1 MIPLLCKPVLDVFNR
16 GEGRGEVES
25 AARIANPRAESGKP
39 LQLLLVLL
47 LSLVACSSEYQD
59 VTIVID
65 DFRFSPA
72 RVDVQAGQA
81 VHLVVRNQGRETHR
95 FQSPLLTQHRVAVV
109 AEAGEPSG
117 SLEQGMPL
125 VPGQRLELDL
135 TLPPGVYHFRCPIK
149 GHRGMQ
155 GTIVVS

>member
-1 MIPLLCKPVLDVFNR
+1 MSRISTLARGLGLVKLIPVILLGL
-16 GEGRGEVES
+16 
-25 AARIANPRAESGKP
+25 A
-39 LQLLLVLL
+39 
-47 LSLVACSSEYQD
+47 ACSSEYQD

-72 RVDVQAGQA
+72 RVDVQTGQA

-95 FQSPLLTQHRVAVV
+95 FQATFSAQPRVQVV
-109 AEAGEPSG
+109 SEAGPQADSIK
-117 SLEQGMPL
+117 QGVPL

-155 GTIVVS
+155 GMIVVHASAQT

>member
-1 MIPLLCKPVLDVFNR
+1 MRGKERKNGVLGVASR
-16 GEGRGEVES
+16 TLTLAWGRGVVKFLS
-25 AARIANPRAESGKP
+25 V
-39 LQLLLVLL
+39 LVL
-47 LSLVACSSEYQD
+47 SLGACSSEYQD

-95 FQSPLLTQHRVAVV
+95 FQTTFSAHPRVEVDS
-109 AEAGEPSG
+109 EAGPQADPIK
-117 SLEQGMPL
+117 QGMPL
-125 VPGQRLELDL
+125 APGQSLELDL

>member
-1 MIPLLCKPVLDVFNR
+1 MRGKERKNGVLGVASR
-16 GEGRGEVES
+16 TLTLAWGRGVVKFLS
-25 AARIANPRAESGKP
+25 V
-39 LQLLLVLL
+39 LVL
-47 LSLVACSSEYQD
+47 SLGACSSEYQD

-95 FQSPLLTQHRVAVV
+95 FQSPLLTQHGVEVV
-109 AEAGEPSG
+109 AEAGEPAG